1 MLQGSKLFFKID
13 LRSGYHQIWIKLGDE
28 WKTTFKTKDGL
39 FKWLVMPFGFSNAS
53 STFMRL
59 MNQVLQ
65 PFIGR
70 FVVVYFDDI
79 LIYSQTEKKCTEHL
93 QEVLI
98 FLQKN
103 ELYTNLKKCSFMI
116 DRLVFL
122 GYVVSSEGIHV
133 DKGKA
138 KAIHD

>member
-1 MLQGSKLFFKID
+1 M
-13 LRSGYHQIWIKLGDE
+13 
-28 WKTTFKTKDGL
+28 
-39 FKWLVMPFGFSNAS
+39 
-53 STFMRL
+53 
-59 MNQVLQ
+59 
-65 PFIGR
+65 
-70 FVVVYFDDI
+70 
-79 LIYSQTEKKCTEHL
+79 EHL

-122 GYVVSSEGIHV
+122 GYVMSSEGIHV
-133 DKGKA
+133 DKGKV